1 MKKYS
6 EMLNEIDKNI
16 KFFGDDSDQ
25 KPQAPPVNENPA
37 VDFSFACNG
46 KGENEQLRVEM
57 PQQSQR
63 ESNATP
69 NQSKNE
75 EFIQAMYKTT
85 IKKHNEK
92 E

>member
-1 MKKYS
+1 MKKQYS

-25 KPQAPPVNENPA
+25 KPQAPPVNPA
-37 VDFSFACNG
+37 VDFSFAVIQD
-46 KGENEQLRVEM
+46 NEKEQMRVEM
-57 PQQSQR
+57 PQGSQR

-69 NQSKNE
+69 QNKNE

-85 IKKHNEK
+85 I
-92 E
+92 